1 MNKILSTLSPVLKE
15 YMEYQLKYPDAVIC
29 FEIGVF
35 YEVYQLYDYPLG
47 FAKLASEVTDV
58 VLTRRSKEKKDSI
71 YMAGFPSHTIDN
83 YVKKMLKAG
92 LQVVIV
98 SQKKTMKNGKPFT
111 ERFLDR
117 ICSPGT
123 VIENLS
129 AEKSNYYA
137 SLYQEDNIIGVT
149 LIDISTGEVQVSEIL
164 ENKLND
170 YLLKI
175 QPSEILITGELNLS
189 FPVKQNV
196 HKNIK
201 QKTIDKL
208 DSCGNILGNFYKL
221 KAPTSDPKFHL
232 SQLGLERWRL
242 GSLSFGNLINY
253 LSDIDVDRNLL
264 MKMSRPKV
272 FNSLMTLE
280 IPLSGMES
288 LNITG
293 DNSLISI
300 LDKCGTAMGRRLLR
314 NWINHPLNSIE
325 DINLRMDVVERYIK
339 NNVVYP
345 QIKTI
350 YDIQRLSRKIITQKI
365 MPHEFGHIITSLKT
379 SLEILKSEKSNFEEL
394 SHFIEFIESNINL
407 ELIMLASDKSY
418 DFFKGDLLEQTSEF
432 YKKLK
437 ESEILIERI
446 KDKYENIIKTK
457 VHPKYNLKIIS
468 LNNLQQL
475 AGTKGL
481 KNEKKFKE
489 LGFSIDDRKNDFLIT
504 EKEWKESTEQHFI
517 INQQYI
523 SKSEKTWMLFLKFIS
538 ENYYSLI
545 LDTAQKIAEIDVL
558 LNFAQISQNNNY
570 VRPNFIDIDKAYF
583 NFEKV
588 RHPIIEQS
596 KKLRESFVANDVSL
610 GDGQNLMC
618 LYGANSSGKSTLL
631 RSVALNILMAH
642 IGCFVSA
649 NKADMTTFDSILTRM
664 SMSDNI
670 ENGESTFVV
679 EMKEFNYIL
688 NFLNKKTLMLL
699 DEIGRGTSAHEG
711 EAIAF
716 AALDYISNKNDNN
729 SVGFFAT
736 HYHNLSEKLETY
748 DNIIIKHIHGE
759 IVDNKMVFTRKIQDG
774 AGNGSYGIAVAEIC
788 GLPNTIIRVAKN
800 YQTKYASLVK
810 SRYNSK
816 LEGFICPICKINKVE
831 ETNHIIEQKQ
841 GTVKKV
847 QIDGVEKSVHDI
859 ANLELICASCHHK
872 ITYGK
877 TN

>member
-1 MNKILSTLSPVLKE
+1 MKQVLSSLSPVLKE
-15 YMEYQLKYPDAVIC
+15 YMEYQLKYPDAIIC

-98 SQKKTMKNGKPFT
+98 SQKKTIKNGKPYT

-137 SLYQEDNIIGVT
+137 SLYKEDNIIGVT
-149 LIDISTGEVQVSEIL
+149 LIDISTGEVQISEIL
-164 ENKLND
+164 EQKLND

-175 QPSEILITGELNLS
+175 QPSEILITGELNLN
-189 FPVKQNV
+189 FPIQQNV

-201 QKTIDKL
+201 QKTVDKL

-221 KAPTSDPKFHL
+221 KSPTSNPKFHL

-288 LNITG
+288 LNVTG
-293 DNSLISI
+293 DNSLISV

-314 NWINHPLNSIE
+314 NWINHPLNSSE
-325 DINLRMDVVERYIK
+325 DINLRMDQVDRFIK
-339 NNVVYP
+339 NNIDYP
-345 QIKTI
+345 QIKSI

-365 MPHEFGHIITSLKT
+365 MPHEFGHIISSLKI
-379 SLEILKSEKSNFEEL
+379 SLEILKDEKENNNEL
-394 SHFIEFIESNINL
+394 SEFIDLIESNIDL
-407 ELIMLASDKSY
+407 ETILMSSEKSY
-418 DFFKGDLLEQTSEF
+418 NYFRGDLLKQTLEHF
-432 YKKLK
+432 NKLK
-437 ESEILIERI
+437 ESESRI
-446 KDKYENIIKTK
+446 DSLKNHYEKIIKEK
-457 VHPKYNLKIIS
+457 VNPKYNLKIIS

-489 LGFSIDDRKNDFLIT
+489 LGFNIDDRKNDFLIN
-504 EKEWKESTEQHFI
+504 EKDWIEATEQHFI
-517 INQQYI
+517 IQQQYLL
-523 SKSEKTWMLFLKFIS
+523 KSEKTWMSFLKFIS

-545 LDTAQKIAEIDVL
+545 LETAQNIAEIDVL
-558 LNFAQISQNNNY
+558 LNFAHLSKKHNY
-570 VRPNFIDIDKAYF
+570 VRPQFIESDQAYF
-583 NFEKV
+583 NFEKI

-596 KKLRESFVANDVSL
+596 KKLRESFVANDVEL
-610 GDGQNLMC
+610 GGVKNIMC

-649 NKADMTTFDSILTRM
+649 NKAEMTTFDSILTRM

-670 ENGESTFVV
+670 DNGESTFVV

-716 AALDYISNKNDNN
+716 AALDYISNKQDNR

-736 HYHNLSEKLETY
+736 HYHDLSEKLTEY
-748 DNIIIKHIHGE
+748 NNIVIKHIHGE
-759 IVDNKMVFTRKIQDG
+759 IVENKMVFTRKIQDG

-788 GLPNTIIRVAKN
+788 GLPETIIRVAKN
-800 YQTKYASLVK
+800 YKTNYAPLVK
-810 SRYNSK
+810 SHYNSR
-816 LEGFICPICKINKVE
+816 LEGFICPICKKNKVE

-847 QIDGVEKSVHDI
+847 NIDGVEKSVHDL

-872 ITYGK
+872 ITHKKG
-877 TN
+877 